1 MQALSFN
8 TGLKPFVRPRDWL
21 WWQLPPLMRLY
32 VATPPAGAAAAIA
45 ALAWHTSW
53 RADDLEKFILLL
65 ICGTISVVST
75 PRIMYGG
82 GGLNRDFS
90 SIWVLPTAILLP
102 PIYAALMPIPL
113 LVAMKLFVHRGVLHR
128 TVFTIAATSL
138 GYAAASFVFRW
149 IPVSIAGA
157 HVGPGA
163 RAFTWALAV
172 AACEIIGSTIH
183 RLLILAAVKLSDP
196 GVRITK
202 MEWNREALQGIF
214 VEIDLGVLITMAVAL
229 SPALVLL
236 AVPTVLLVRRFLV
249 HPLLVAQSR
258 VDPKTGLLNF
268 STWEQEAEGELSRS
282 VRTGSAMAIALVDID
297 HFKAVNDTYGHLVGD
312 KVLKA
317 LADAL
322 TGQLRDYDRAGR
334 FGGEEFVLL
343 LAQATESD
351 ARRIAQR
358 LRKYVGNM
366 SVPVSDRPSATRV
379 TVTISIGVTA
389 MEAGRSR
396 ELTDMLAAADFA
408 LYRAK
413 QAGRNRVSVTR
424 SGLNTKLRA
433 GLSGTA
439 VGPVAGPVGADPAGA
454 SLVSSN
460 VTLGACQATT

>member
-1 MQALSFN
+1 
-8 TGLKPFVRPRDWL
+8 
-21 WWQLPPLMRLY
+21 
-32 VATPPAGAAAAIA
+32 
-45 ALAWHTSW
+45 
-53 RADDLEKFILLL
+53 
-65 ICGTISVVST
+65 VVST